1 MQVLLLTN
9 AITPD
14 KLGGSYRYARELAEG
29 LADAGVEVVVLTK
42 RLSPEAP
49 AMESPRPGL
58 RLSRFDVPPKSNRAY
73 AALYPVAVARA
84 VRRALREYPDAIVHT
99 HYPVPALPV
108 ALGRRQFLSTFQAPV
123 HRELLSERQ
132 GSYALPAI
140 ASRPAV
146 EAVRVAEK
154 LIARRASRVIVLS
167 QFSRGLLSRLNRRA
181 GADAVVIPGGIDLE
195 LFHPGP
201 RGDDPWPVLFTA
213 RRLVPRTG
221 VGELI
226 AAMSQ
231 VVAEFPNATL
241 GIAGTGE
248 LVGALRE
255 QIEALGLGASV
266 TLLGRVSEADL
277 VRRYQQAD
285 LVVLPTQE
293 LEGFGLT
300 TAEALA
306 CGTPVLGTPAG
317 ATPEL
322 LAPLDPA
329 LIASGTEERPIAVAA
344 LALLRDRDRL
354 QRLAAASR
362 ARVDPQMGW
371 PAIVARLSRFTSRWR
386 PWGVPPLDAGAR
398 TQSLSRSTAPGASRG
413 APLRAP
419 VSPPSLVDGQGAVLQ
434 PVVVVRLQRDVD
446 ENRFAIATPTS
457 APGSLCSQIHSPGAE
472 IAAPTSLLT
481 ASQTPVD

>member
-29 LADAGVEVVVLTK
+29 LAIAGVDVVVLTK
-42 RLSPEAP
+42 RLSPEHP
-49 AMESPRPGL
+49 AIERSGTGML
-58 RLSRFDVPPKSNRAY
+58 ISRFDVPPKSHPAY
-73 AALYPVAVARA
+73 VATYPLAVAKA
-84 VRRALREYPDAIVHT
+84 VRRALRDYPNAIVHT

-108 ALGRRQFLSTFQAPV
+108 ALGSRPFLSTFQAPV

-132 GSYALPAI
+132 GSYALPAV

-146 EAVRVAEK
+146 ALVRLAER
-154 LIARRASRVIVLS
+154 LIARRARRVIVLS
-167 QFSRGLLSRLNRRA
+167 EFSRGLLSLLDRRA
-181 GADAVVIPGGIDLE
+181 GAEATVIPGGIDLE
-195 LFHPGP
+195 RFHPGP
-201 RGDDPWPVLFTA
+201 RGTDPWPALFTA

-221 VGELI
+221 VAELI
-226 AAMSQ
+226 GAMPRIVAA
-231 VVAEFPNATL
+231 FPHTTL

-248 LVGALRE
+248 LDRSLRSQIGALD
-255 QIEALGLGASV
+255 LGESV
-266 TLLGRVSEADL
+266 TLLGRISEDEL

-329 LIASGTEERPIAVAA
+329 LVAA
-344 LALLRDRDRL
+344 GTATDQIADAANALLRDRPRL
-354 QRLAAASR
+354 ERLAAVSR
-362 ARVDPQMGW
+362 ERVDPAMGW
-371 PAIVARLSRFTSRWR
+371 PSIVARHLEVYESM
-386 PWGVPPLDAGAR
+386 
-398 TQSLSRSTAPGASRG
+398 QSMGRG
-413 APLRAP
+413 
-419 VSPPSLVDGQGAVLQ
+419 GG
-434 PVVVVRLQRDVD
+434 
-446 ENRFAIATPTS
+446 
-457 APGSLCSQIHSPGAE
+457 
-472 IAAPTSLLT
+472 
-481 ASQTPVD
+481 